1 MSKLEGLRQE
11 WDNCVEFA
19 EEYLPI
25 IYEDWCSD
33 ELDYKHIPLKVDG
46 SLIAD
51 FDNKKADDPADLAT
65 GEVGYTV
72 NGDVLYIAFSPIL
85 FEKTP
90 KEIYSAIFHE
100 ICHIAA
106 LEEDKRTGNFNY
118 EEYEKVG
125 GHNKTWQKFADIFN
139 SIKSSKGEKK
149 FNIIKSYKPQDYF
162 KGVKGFERKE
172 GNMKKEIRKRSTE
185 DRVRESLISNSKLI
199 FKSEEDQKDYDSQIA
214 IVKEAKRIG
223 HKIIDDAIFQMAK
236 AAEQFPDAIDG
247 DPIWLLGSYL
257 YGIEHAD
264 KLFEAYKAAKE
275 ALDNE

>member
-51 FDNKKADDPADLAT
+51 FDNEKKADLAT
-65 GEVGYTV
+65 GEVNCTA
-72 NGDVLYIAFSPIL
+72 NGDVTSIVFSPIL
-85 FEKTP
+85 FEKGP
-90 KEIYSAIFHE
+90 KELYSAIFHE

-118 EEYEKVG
+118 EKYKKVG

-139 SIKSSKGEKK
+139 NIKNSKGEKK
-149 FNIIKSYKPQDYF
+149 FNIVKSYKPQDYF
-162 KGVKGFERKE
+162 RGVKDFERKE
-172 GNMKKEIRKRSTE
+172 DNMKKEIHSKRSE
-185 DRVRESLISNSKLI
+185 DNMRESLISNSKLI
-199 FKSEEDQKDYDSQIA
+199 FTSEEDQKDYDSQIA

-247 DPIWLLGSYL
+247 DPIWLLGSHL

-264 KLFEAYKAAKE
+264 KLFEAYKSAKE

>member
-51 FDNKKADDPADLAT
+51 FDNEKKADLAT

-85 FEKTP
+85 FEKNP
-90 KEIYSAIFHE
+90 KEMYSAILHE

-118 EEYEKVG
+118 EEYEEVG

-139 SIKSSKGEKK
+139 NIKNSKGEKK
-149 FNIIKSYKPQDYF
+149 FNIVKSYKPQDYF

-172 GNMKKEIRKRSTE
+172 GSMKKEMYSKRSK
-185 DRVRESLISNSKLI
+185 DNMRESLVDHSKLR
-199 FKSEEDQKDYDSQIA
+199 FESEEDQRDYDSQRA
-214 IVKEAKRIG
+214 IIEEAKRIG

-247 DPIWLLGSYL
+247 DPIWLLGSHL